1 MGAFEDFV
9 NANLGLRKPL
19 IQDNVPPS
27 QSSLAAGSPGSHF
40 LDNNTNFLYEKTGY
54 QSTDWVKIAE
64 YLGQPRGG
72 KPSGIEGSIQ
82 FNSGDKFAG
91 VTDFLYSSQ
100 ESILS
105 GVSGRFEYMHID
117 HVTGETGHFKEEL
130 IIGDQNA
137 PASDDVFVVDE
148 GNIEAAGKAN
158 FSGPVFAP
166 TLRSDNFYVSGDG
179 HISGDL
185 HIDGTAFIH
194 ELTDQTFAG
203 TIQGYTAVFQEDL
216 LLGSNQINVEDS
228 LNYVSGKV
236 DTVSGNLDTVSG
248 NLNTV
253 SGNLNTVSGNL
264 DTVSGNLDTV
274 SGNLDTVSGNLDTVS
289 GNLDTVS
296 GNLDTVSG
304 NLDTV
309 SGNLDTVSGNLDTVS
324 GNLDTVSGNLDTVSG
339 NLNTTGQN
347 LLSQIGSSSSSLWT
361 EGSNNDIYYNNGKV
375 GIGTITPSARLEI
388 VGPSEI
394 SHFFVA
400 YNNGAGGATFSR
412 VANVSPYNHFIFQN
426 GFVGIG
432 TGNPTSELYVH
443 TTRDGVAASDGG
455 DSEIILDTGSG
466 SLIGKN
472 SIINSYRVNA
482 DLVLKV
488 NNADALILTH
498 DGKVKVIGKLDDGT
512 GSTIDN
518 LLETISELESRI
530 SALENA

>member
-9 NANLGLRKPL
+9 NANLGIRKPL

-27 QSSLAAGSPGSHF
+27 QSSLAAGPPGSHF
-40 LDNNTNFLYEKTGY
+40 LDTNANFLYEKTGY
-54 QSTDWVKIAE
+54 GSTDWVKIAE

-72 KPSGIEGSIQ
+72 EPSGIEGSVQ

-91 VTDFLYSSQ
+91 VTDFLYSSE
-100 ESILS
+100 ESTLS

-137 PASDDVFVVDE
+137 PATDDVFVVDE
-148 GNIEAAGKAN
+148 GNIEAAGRAN
-158 FSGPVFAP
+158 FSGPLFAP
-166 TLRSDNFYVSGDG
+166 TLRSDNFYVSGDA

-216 LLGSNQINVEDS
+216 FLGSNQINVEDS

-248 NLNTV
+248 NL
-253 SGNLNTVSGNL
+253 

-274 SGNLDTVSGNLDTVS
+274 SGNLDTVR
-289 GNLDTVS
+289 
-296 GNLDTVSG
+296 
-304 NLDTV
+304 
-309 SGNLDTVSGNLDTVS
+309 
-324 GNLDTVSGNLDTVSG
+324 NLDTVSGNLDTVSG

-361 EGSNNDIYYNNGKV
+361 QGSNNDIYYNNGKV
-375 GIGTITPSARLEI
+375 GIGAIAPTAKLEI
-388 VGPSEI
+388 IGPSEL
-394 SHFFVA
+394 STFFNA
-400 YNNGAGGATFSR
+400 YNNGADGATFSR
-412 VANVSPYNHFIFQN
+412 VANIAPYNHFIFDN
-426 GFVGIG
+426 GFMGIG
-432 TGNPTSELYVH
+432 TSNPISELHVH
-443 TTRDGVAASDGG
+443 TTRDGVSVSGG
-455 DSEIILDTGSG
+455 GHSEIILDTGSG
-466 SLIGKN
+466 STTGKN

-488 NNADALILTH
+488 NNADALVLTH
-498 DGKVKVIGKLDDGT
+498 DGKVKLIGKLDDGST
-512 GSTIDN
+512 SFTIDN
-518 LLETISELESRI
+518 LLQKIKELEDRI
-530 SALENA
+530 EALESA

>member
-9 NANLGLRKPL
+9 NANLGLRKPM

-27 QSSLAAGSPGSHF
+27 QSSLAAGQPGSHF
-40 LDNNTNFLYEKTGY
+40 LDTNTNFLYEKTGY
-54 QSTDWVKIAE
+54 GSTDWVKIAE

-82 FNSGDKFAG
+82 FNSGEKFAG
-91 VTDFLYSSQ
+91 VSDFLYSSQ
-100 ESILS
+100 ESVLS

-253 SGNLNTVSGNL
+253 SGNL
-264 DTVSGNLDTV
+264 
-274 SGNLDTVSGNLDTVS
+274 DTVS

-394 SHFFVA
+394 SQFFNA

-443 TTRDGVAASDGG
+443 TTRDGVAASEGG

-466 SLIGKN
+466 SVIGKN
-472 SIINSYRVNA
+472 SIINSYRFNA

-488 NNADALILTH
+488 NNADALILTR
-498 DGKVKVIGKLDDGT
+498 DGKVKLIGKLDDGT

-518 LLETISELESRI
+518 LLQTISELESRI

>member
-19 IQDNVPPS
+19 IQDNVAPS
-27 QSSLAAGSPGSHF
+27 QSSLAAGQPGSHF
-40 LDNNTNFLYEKTGY
+40 LDTSTNFLYEKTGY
-54 QSTDWVKIAE
+54 GSTDWIKIAE

-72 KPSGIEGSIQ
+72 KPSGIEGSVQ
-82 FNSGDKFAG
+82 FNSGEKFAG

-100 ESILS
+100 ESTLS

-117 HVTGETGHFKEEL
+117 YVTGETGHFKEEL

-148 GNIEAAGKAN
+148 GNIEAAGRAN
-158 FSGPVFAP
+158 FSGPLFAP
-166 TLRSDNFYVSGDG
+166 ILRSDNLYVSGDG

-216 LLGSNQINVEDS
+216 FLGPNQIDVEDS

-236 DTVSGNLDTVSG
+236 DA
-248 NLNTV
+248 
-253 SGNLNTVSGNL
+253 
-264 DTVSGNLDTV
+264 
-274 SGNLDTVSGNLDTVS
+274 
-289 GNLDTVS
+289 
-296 GNLDTVSG
+296 
-304 NLDTV
+304 
-309 SGNLDTVSGNLDTVS
+309 
-324 GNLDTVSGNLDTVSG
+324 VSG

-375 GIGTITPSARLEI
+375 GIGSTAPSAKLEI
-388 VGPSEI
+388 IGPSEL
-394 SHFFVA
+394 SNFFNA
-400 YNNGAGGATFSR
+400 YNNGADGVTFSR
-412 VANVSPYNHFIFQN
+412 VSNTAPYNHFIFNN
-426 GFVGIG
+426 GFLGIG
-432 TGNPTSELYVH
+432 TVNPLSELYVH
-443 TTRDGVAASDGG
+443 TTRDGVSVSGGG

-466 SLIGKN
+466 SVTGKN
-472 SIINSYRVNA
+472 SIINSYRTSA

-498 DGKVKVIGKLDDGT
+498 DGKVKLIGKLDNGT
-512 GSTIDN
+512 SSTIDN
-518 LLETISELESRI
+518 LLQTISELESRI

>member
-27 QSSLAAGSPGSHF
+27 QSSLAAGQPGSHF
-40 LDNNTNFLYEKTGY
+40 LDTNTNFLYEKTGY
-54 QSTDWVKIAE
+54 GSTDWAKIAE

-72 KPSGIEGSIQ
+72 EPSGIEGSVQ

-148 GNIEAAGKAN
+148 GNIEAAGRAN
-158 FSGPVFAP
+158 FSGPLFAP
-166 TLRSDNFYVSGDG
+166 TLRSDNLYVSGDG

-216 LLGSNQINVEDS
+216 FLGPNQIDVEDS
-228 LNYVSGKV
+228 LNYVSG
-236 DTVSGNLDTVSG
+236 NLDA
-248 NLNTV
+248 
-253 SGNLNTVSGNL
+253 VSGNL

-274 SGNLDTVSGNLDTVS
+274 SGKADTVSGNLDTVSGKVDAVSGNLDTVS

-296 GNLDTVSG
+296 GKVDA
-304 NLDTV
+304 V

-375 GIGTITPSARLEI
+375 GIGSTAPSAKLEI
-388 VGPSEI
+388 IGPSEL
-394 SHFFVA
+394 SNFFKA
-400 YNNGAGGATFSR
+400 YNNGADGVTFSR
-412 VANVSPYNHFIFQN
+412 VANASPYNHFIFNN

-432 TGNPTSELYVH
+432 TANPSSELYVH
-443 TTRDGVAASDGG
+443 TTRDGVSVSGGG

-466 SLIGKN
+466 SVTGKN
-472 SIINSYRVNA
+472 SIINSFRANA

-498 DGKVKVIGKLDDGT
+498 DGKVKLIGKLDNGT
-512 GSTIDN
+512 SSTIDN
-518 LLETISELESRI
+518 LLQKISELEIRI